1 MTGSSSA
8 RRERRQRGRPPRD
21 DELVIDAARALRI
34 IFGLGPQRARD
45 LAIALME
52 GHEIG
57 PSRRPRARRPNDW
70 TLTGFNLGVS
80 VERRSRH
87 LKEKWDKEPVRA
99 EVVLALVLAI
109 RGRDESLI
117 RQLLIL
123 AGLSPAM
130 MKQTVK
136 RLIGEE

>member
-1 MTGSSSA
+1 MTRASSA

-57 PSRRPRARRPNDW
+57 PSRRPRARRPDDW
-70 TLTGFNLGVS
+70 TLTGFNLRVS

-87 LKEKWDKEPVRA
+87 LKEKWDGEPARA
-99 EVVLALVLAI
+99 EVVLALVMAI

-117 RQLLIL
+117 RQLLVL
-123 AGLSPAM
+123 AALSPAM
-130 MKQTVK
+130 MRRTVK
-136 RLIGEE
+136 RLLDDK